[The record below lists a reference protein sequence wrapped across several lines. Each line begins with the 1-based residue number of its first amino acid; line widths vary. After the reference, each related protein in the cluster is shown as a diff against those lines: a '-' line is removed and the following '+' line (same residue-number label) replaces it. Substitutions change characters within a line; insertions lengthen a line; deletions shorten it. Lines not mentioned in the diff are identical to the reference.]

1 MFDVSLLT
9 SDLPPPLDYDY
20 EHEHEH
26 EHEWSRQFVLRHS
39 FVIRHSGFVSFFRLS
54 LPTSRLSHLAS
65 WNA

>member
-20 EHEHEH
+20 EH

-39 FVIRHSGFVSFFRLS
+39 FVIRHSGFVSFFAS
-54 LPTSRLSHLAS
+54 HFPLPTSRLSHLAS